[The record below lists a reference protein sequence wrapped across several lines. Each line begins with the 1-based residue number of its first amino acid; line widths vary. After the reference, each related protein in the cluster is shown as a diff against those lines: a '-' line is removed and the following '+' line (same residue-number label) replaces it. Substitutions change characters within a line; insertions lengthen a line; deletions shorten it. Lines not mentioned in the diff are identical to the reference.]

1 MQGQPGEIAQW
12 QNAEARRRWRFE
24 SSSLH
29 QDDMNMD
36 AELKERFDR
45 IETLALLGAKN
56 VLTIKDVALLLGKSP
71 RTIRNIVDELPHYR
85 NGHGIWFKKSE
96 IEAWQCQIK
105 HTAMRI

>member
-1 MQGQPGEIAQW
+1 
-12 QNAEARRRWRFE
+12 
-24 SSSLH
+24 
-29 QDDMNMD
+29 MNMD

-45 IETLALLGAKN
+45 IETLTLLGAKN

-96 IEAWQCQIK
+96 IEAWQCQVK